1 MRHKKIIPP
10 EHTCFTTRL
19 DVQIG
24 DINYGGHVGNERY
37 LLFAQ
42 ETRLRFLQS
51 IGQSEVNF
59 GSFGL
64 VLTESHVEYFH
75 ELFRGDQLE
84 ISLSITPPSR
94 ASFDCYYVIAVTR
107 NNQQVIAAVIK
118 TCMVC
123 FDYNERKVKSI
134 PSSLSE
140 QLSRLA
146 KAETVQAFQISQD
159 ASA

>member
-1 MRHKKIIPP
+1 MRNKKIIPP
-10 EHTCFTTRL
+10 EHVCFKTML
-19 DVQIG
+19 EVQIG

-42 ETRLRFLQS
+42 ETRLRFLQA

-75 ELFRGDQLE
+75 ELFRGDKLE

-94 ASFDCYYVIAVTR
+94 ASFDCYYVISVNR
-107 NNQQVIAAVIK
+107 NNQLLIAAVIK
-118 TCMVC
+118 TAMVC
-123 FDYNERKVKSI
+123 FDYHERKVKSI
-134 PSSLSE
+134 PTSISE

-146 KAETVQAFQISQD
+146 TAESAQAFQISQD